1 MARLTGRRVDLE
13 VGSVW
18 GTAWADVA
26 QMVERVLGK
35 DEVTG
40 SIPVVGSRNCAA
52 GVTQW

>member
-35 DEVTG
+35 DEVSG
-40 SIPVVGSRNCAA
+40 SIPLTSSTALA
-52 GVTQW
+52 GTILS